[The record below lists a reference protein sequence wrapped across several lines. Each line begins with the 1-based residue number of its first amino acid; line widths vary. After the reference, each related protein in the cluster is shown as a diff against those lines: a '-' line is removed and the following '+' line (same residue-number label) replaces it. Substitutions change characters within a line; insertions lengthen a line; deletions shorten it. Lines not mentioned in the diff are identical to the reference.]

1 MHEALGTCNEQN
13 HHFSEDIIN
22 VKREALLENMDDF
35 MSAFERKFIQASEEV
50 ELGYNFAQE
59 IHNIKEAEKQRM
71 M

>member
-1 MHEALGTCNEQN
+1 
-13 HHFSEDIIN
+13 
-22 VKREALLENMDDF
+22 MDDF
-35 MSAFERKFIQASEEV
+35 MSAFERKFVQASEEV